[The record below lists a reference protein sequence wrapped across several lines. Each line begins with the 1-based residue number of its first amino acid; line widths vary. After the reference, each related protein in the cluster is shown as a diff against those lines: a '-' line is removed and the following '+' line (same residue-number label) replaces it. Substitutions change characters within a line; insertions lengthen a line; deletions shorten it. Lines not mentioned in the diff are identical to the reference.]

1 MLLLAAWV
9 LPAPLREAAADER
22 FALEVLRLEAA
33 ELRLAEEDPAALL
46 REELATLLREELAAL
61 LREELADE
69 RLAEEDP
76 AALLR
81 EELADERLALEAEL
95 LLAAR
100 LLPAPLRE
108 AAADERLELDEERS
122 ELADDR
128 LVVPRPF
135 LVTVF
140 FLS

>member
-33 ELRLAEEDPAALL
+33 ELRLAEEDPDALL
-46 REELATLLREELAAL
+46 REEF
-61 LREELADE
+61 ADE

-81 EELADERLALEAEL
+81 EELAAL
-95 LLAAR
+95 
-100 LLPAPLRE
+100 LRE
-108 AAADERLELDEERS
+108 EEAADERLELEE
-122 ELADDR
+122 LR

-135 LVTVF
+135 LVTVA
-140 FLS
+140 FLSC

>member
-46 REELATLLREELAAL
+46 REELAAL

-69 RLAEEDP
+69 RLE
-76 AALLR
+76 L
-81 EELADERLALEAEL
+81 EEL
-95 LLAAR
+95 
-100 LLPAPLRE
+100 
-108 AAADERLELDEERS
+108 
-122 ELADDR
+122 R

-135 LVTVF
+135 LVTVA
-140 FLS
+140 FLSC

>member
-1 MLLLAAWV
+1 MLLLADLV

-33 ELRLAEEDPAALL
+33 ELRLAEEDPA
-46 REELATLLREELAAL
+46 TLLREELAAL
-61 LREELADE
+61 LREEFADE

-81 EELADERLALEAEL
+81 EEE
-95 LLAAR
+95 
-100 LLPAPLRE
+100 
-108 AAADERLELDEERS
+108 AADERLELEE
-122 ELADDR
+122 LR

-135 LVTVF
+135 LVTVA
-140 FLS
+140 FLSC

>member
-33 ELRLAEEDPAALL
+33 ELRLAEEDPA
-46 REELATLLREELAAL
+46 TLLREELAAL

-81 EELADERLALEAEL
+81 EEE
-95 LLAAR
+95 
-100 LLPAPLRE
+100 
-108 AAADERLELDEERS
+108 AADERLELEE
-122 ELADDR
+122 LR

-135 LVTVF
+135 LVTVA
-140 FLS
+140 FLSC

>member
-46 REELATLLREELAAL
+46 REELAAL

-69 RLAEEDP
+69 RF
-76 AALLR
+76 
-81 EELADERLALEAEL
+81 ALEAEL

>member
-46 REELATLLREELAAL
+46 REEE
-61 LREELADE
+61 
-69 RLAEEDP
+69 
-76 AALLR
+76 
-81 EELADERLALEAEL
+81 
-95 LLAAR
+95 
-100 LLPAPLRE
+100 
-108 AAADERLELDEERS
+108 AADERLELEE
-122 ELADDR
+122 LR

-135 LVTVF
+135 LVTVA
-140 FLS
+140 FLSC

>member
-1 MLLLAAWV
+1 MVLVAAWV

-33 ELRLAEEDPAALL
+33 ELRLAEEDPA
-46 REELATLLREELAAL
+46 TLLREELAAL

-69 RLAEEDP
+69 RLALEAADDLLALAEDLP
-76 AALLR
+76 FWA
-81 EELADERLALEAEL
+81 ELAE
-95 LLAAR
+95 

-108 AAADERLELDEERS
+108 AAADERLALDEERS
-122 ELADDR
+122 ALADDR

>member
-46 REELATLLREELAAL
+46 REELATLLREEF
-61 LREELADE
+61 ADE
-69 RLAEEDP
+69 RF
-76 AALLR
+76 
-81 EELADERLALEAEL
+81 ALEAEL

>member
-33 ELRLAEEDPAALL
+33 ELRLAEEDPD
-46 REELATLLREELAAL
+46 AL

-81 EELADERLALEAEL
+81 EEE
-95 LLAAR
+95 
-100 LLPAPLRE
+100 
-108 AAADERLELDEERS
+108 AADERLELEE
-122 ELADDR
+122 LR

-135 LVTVF
+135 LVTVA
-140 FLS
+140 FLSC

>member
-1 MLLLAAWV
+1 MLLLADLV
-9 LPAPLREAAADER
+9 LPAPLREAATDER

-33 ELRLAEEDPAALL
+33 EFRLAEEDPAA
-46 REELATLLREELAAL
+46 LLREELAAL

-81 EELADERLALEAEL
+81 EELAAL
-95 LLAAR
+95 
-100 LLPAPLRE
+100 LRE
-108 AAADERLELDEERS
+108 EEAADERLELEE
-122 ELADDR
+122 LR

-135 LVTVF
+135 LVTVA
-140 FLS
+140 FLSC

>member
-46 REELATLLREELAAL
+46 REEL
-61 LREELADE
+61 
-69 RLAEEDP
+69 

>member
-33 ELRLAEEDPAALL
+33 ELRLAEEDPA
-46 REELATLLREELAAL
+46 TLLREELAAL
-61 LREELADE
+61 LREELAD
-69 RLAEEDP
+69 D
-76 AALLR
+76 
-81 EELADERLALEAEL
+81 RLALEAADD
-95 LLAAR
+95 LLALAEDLPFWDELAE

>member
-1 MLLLAAWV
+1 MLLLADLV
-9 LPAPLREAAADER
+9 LPAPLREAAADEW

-33 ELRLAEEDPAALL
+33 ELRLAEEDP
-46 REELATLLREELAAL
+46 ATLLREELAAL

-69 RLAEEDP
+69 RLALEAADVLLALAEDLP
-76 AALLR
+76 FWD
-81 EELADERLALEAEL
+81 ELAE
-95 LLAAR
+95 

-108 AAADERLELDEERS
+108 AAADERLALAEERS

>member
-1 MLLLAAWV
+1 MLF
-9 LPAPLREAAADER
+9 RS
-22 FALEVLRLEAA
+22 
-33 ELRLAEEDPAALL
+33 
-46 REELATLLREELAAL
+46 ATLLREEL
-61 LREELADE
+61 
-69 RLAEEDP
+69 

-108 AAADERLELDEERS
+108 ATADERLALDEERS

>member
-22 FALEVLRLEAA
+22 FALEAA
-33 ELRLAEEDPAALL
+33 ELRLAEEDP
-46 REELATLLREELAAL
+46 ATLLREELAAL

-81 EELADERLALEAEL
+81 EELAAL
-95 LLAAR
+95 
-100 LLPAPLRE
+100 LRE
-108 AAADERLELDEERS
+108 EEAADERLELEE
-122 ELADDR
+122 LR

-135 LVTVF
+135 LVTVA
-140 FLS
+140 FLSC

>member
-33 ELRLAEEDPAALL
+33 ELRLAEEDPVA
-46 REELATLLREELAAL
+46 LLREELAAL

-81 EELADERLALEAEL
+81 EEE
-95 LLAAR
+95 
-100 LLPAPLRE
+100 
-108 AAADERLELDEERS
+108 AADERLELEE
-122 ELADDR
+122 LR

-135 LVTVF
+135 LVTVA
-140 FLS
+140 FLSC

>member
-46 REELATLLREELAAL
+46 REELAAL
-61 LREELADE
+61 LREEF
-69 RLAEEDP
+69 
-76 AALLR
+76 
-81 EELADERLALEAEL
+81 
-95 LLAAR
+95 
-100 LLPAPLRE
+100 
-108 AAADERLELDEERS
+108 ADERLELEE
-122 ELADDR
+122 LR

-135 LVTVF
+135 LVTVA
-140 FLS
+140 FLSC

>member
-46 REELATLLREELAAL
+46 REELA
-61 LREELADE
+61 DE

-81 EELADERLALEAEL
+81 DELADERLELEEL
-95 LLAAR
+95 
-100 LLPAPLRE
+100 
-108 AAADERLELDEERS
+108 
-122 ELADDR
+122 R

-135 LVTVF
+135 LVTVA
-140 FLS
+140 FLSC

>member
-33 ELRLAEEDPAALL
+33 EL
-46 REELATLLREELAAL
+46 
-61 LREELADE
+61 

>member
-46 REELATLLREELAAL
+46 REELA
-61 LREELADE
+61 
-69 RLAEEDP
+69 
-76 AALLR
+76 ALLR

-95 LLAAR
+95 LLATR

>member
-1 MLLLAAWV
+1 MLGRLPVLPPRGFIPALLLLAAWV
-9 LPAPLREAAADER
+9 LPAPLREAAADDR

-33 ELRLAEEDPAALL
+33 ELRLAEEDPD
-46 REELATLLREELAAL
+46 AL

-81 EELADERLALEAEL
+81 EELADERLAEEDS
-95 LLAAR
+95 AA
-100 LLPAPLRE
+100 LLRE
-108 AAADERLELDEERS
+108 EEAADERLELEE
-122 ELADDR
+122 LR

-135 LVTVF
+135 LVTVA
-140 FLS
+140 FLSC

>member
-46 REELATLLREELAAL
+46 REELA
-61 LREELADE
+61 DE

-81 EELADERLALEAEL
+81 EELADERLELEEL
-95 LLAAR
+95 
-100 LLPAPLRE
+100 
-108 AAADERLELDEERS
+108 
-122 ELADDR
+122 R

-135 LVTVF
+135 LVTVA
-140 FLS
+140 FLSC

>member
-1 MLLLAAWV
+1 MLLLADLV

-22 FALEVLRLEAA
+22 FALEVLRL
-33 ELRLAEEDPAALL
+33 AEEDPAA
-46 REELATLLREELAAL
+46 LLREELAAL

-69 RLAEEDP
+69 RLALEAADDLLALAEDLP
-76 AALLR
+76 FWD
-81 EELADERLALEAEL
+81 ELAE
-95 LLAAR
+95 

-108 AAADERLELDEERS
+108 AAADERLALDEERS

>member
-1 MLLLAAWV
+1 MLLLADLV

-22 FALEVLRLEAA
+22 FALEVLRFEAA
-33 ELRLAEEDPAALL
+33 ELRLAEEDP
-46 REELATLLREELAAL
+46 ATLLREELAAL

-69 RLAEEDP
+69 RLALE
-76 AALLR
+76 AADDL
-81 EELADERLALEAEL
+81 LALAEDQPFWDELAEL
-95 LLAAR
+95 L
-100 LLPAPLRE
+100 PALLRE
-108 AAADERLELDEERS
+108 AAADERLALDEERS

>member
-1 MLLLAAWV
+1 MLLLADLV

-46 REELATLLREELAAL
+46 REELAAL
-61 LREELADE
+61 LREEFADE

-76 AALLR
+76 AELLR
-81 EELADERLALEAEL
+81 EEE
-95 LLAAR
+95 
-100 LLPAPLRE
+100 
-108 AAADERLELDEERS
+108 AADERLELEE
-122 ELADDR
+122 LR

-135 LVTVF
+135 LVTVA
-140 FLS
+140 FLSC

>member
-1 MLLLAAWV
+1 MLLLADLV

-46 REELATLLREELAAL
+46 REELAAL
-61 LREELADE
+61 LREELAD
-69 RLAEEDP
+69 A
-76 AALLR
+76 
-81 EELADERLALEAEL
+81 RLALEAADD
-95 LLAAR
+95 LLALAEDLPFWDELAE

-108 AAADERLELDEERS
+108 AAADERLALDEERS

>member
-9 LPAPLREAAADER
+9 LPAPLREAATDER

-33 ELRLAEEDPAALL
+33 ELRLAEEDPD
-46 REELATLLREELAAL
+46 AL

-81 EELADERLALEAEL
+81 EELAAL
-95 LLAAR
+95 
-100 LLPAPLRE
+100 LRE
-108 AAADERLELDEERS
+108 EEAADERLELEE
-122 ELADDR
+122 LR

-135 LVTVF
+135 LVTVA
-140 FLS
+140 FLSC

>member
-1 MLLLAAWV
+1 MLRLAAWV
-9 LPAPLREAAADER
+9 LPAPLREAATDER

-46 REELATLLREELAAL
+46 REELA
-61 LREELADE
+61 DE

-81 EELADERLALEAEL
+81 EEE
-95 LLAAR
+95 
-100 LLPAPLRE
+100 
-108 AAADERLELDEERS
+108 AADERLELEE
-122 ELADDR
+122 LR

-135 LVTVF
+135 LVTVA
-140 FLS
+140 FLSR

>member
-22 FALEVLRLEAA
+22 LALEVLRLEAA
-33 ELRLAEEDPAALL
+33 ELRLAEEDPD
-46 REELATLLREELAAL
+46 AL

-81 EELADERLALEAEL
+81 EEE
-95 LLAAR
+95 
-100 LLPAPLRE
+100 
-108 AAADERLELDEERS
+108 AADERLELEE
-122 ELADDR
+122 LR

-135 LVTVF
+135 LVTVA
-140 FLS
+140 FLSC